1 MIWRIFVFSNSKN
14 LDRIAKVLV
23 FCFFCCCSFYFLRF
37 KASSRQTD
45 RDNRIPWHQ
54 ILFQRERYKEVKA
67 TIEEQKQPKVE
78 KQSSEEEDADFKD

>member
-1 MIWRIFVFSNSKN
+1 MSAIT
-14 LDRIAKVLV
+14 LLLALLGIASFAVL
-23 FCFFCCCSFYFLRF
+23 FYFLRF

-45 RDNRIPWHQ
+45 RDNRIPWHK

-67 TIEEQKQPKVE
+67 SIEEQNQPKVE

>member
-1 MIWRIFVFSNSKN
+1 MSTIT
-14 LDRIAKVLV
+14 LLLALLGIASFAVL
-23 FCFFCCCSFYFLRF
+23 FYFLRF

-67 TIEEQKQPKVE
+67 TIEEQKLPKAE
-78 KQSSEEEDADFKD
+78 KQSLDDEEDADFKD